1 MSSSIKKIDGIGQF
15 KNLINNL
22 DYDQDELFDRL
33 VVKYGKEKTIK
44 LFNEITYTTSKKFH
58 RKSQEI
64 KN

>member
-44 LFNEITYTTSKKFH
+44 LFNEKTVKFFIRNRKK
-58 RKSQEI
+58 
-64 KN
+64 